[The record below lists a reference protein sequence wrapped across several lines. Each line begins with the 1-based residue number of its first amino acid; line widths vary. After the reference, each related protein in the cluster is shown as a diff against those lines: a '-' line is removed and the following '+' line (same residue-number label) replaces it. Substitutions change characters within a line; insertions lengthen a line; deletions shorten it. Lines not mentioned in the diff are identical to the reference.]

1 MGLPPLFLA
10 LTLYAAPGA
19 APTPPRMLQG
29 FVGPGAEA
37 ACGAAAQIVRDQ
49 AQAAGARVIVL
60 CVWTREA

>member
-37 ACGAAAQIVRDQ
+37 ACSAAAQAVRGQ
-49 AQAAGARVIVL
+49 AEAAGARVIVR
-60 CVWTREA
+60 CAWTREA